1 VVRWQQC
8 KITVNFVFCLFIYG
22 LIEREK
28 LITNIYILFRFDRYL
43 AEKTVKQVER
53 LQMSYMQLKLVS
65 FTEIVKFQGHLF
77 C

>member
-1 VVRWQQC
+1 VDFSFR
-8 KITVNFVFCLFIYG
+8 LFIYG

-43 AEKTVKQVER
+43 TEKNVKQVER

-65 FTEIVKFQGHLF
+65 FIEIVKFQGHLF